1 MSRRNFRREFV
12 AALLFSPTQALIEG
26 SVIGLIAKITY
37 TGAVEK
43 RTLDLV
49 VALLTATPEFANITS
64 FLWTAAT
71 HGRHKVRTIN
81 LLQAATIIIL
91 GLIALVPVT
100 GNGLF
105 LMTGLFAAARV
116 CFSGVLTLR
125 ATVWR
130 HNYSRFDRAKA
141 TARLQ
146 TIVALIIAG
155 TGIGVGTIMDRWGPQ
170 VFRVV
175 VPTACVAGAVGA
187 FVYGRIRLRG
197 HPKLIKEERS
207 DAGSERPSIN
217 PASML
222 RLLRADPFYARF
234 QLSMSLLGA
243 GNLMVAAP
251 LAIIL
256 KDRLGAGYAGGIG
269 VLSTIPML
277 VLPLTVP
284 FWARLLARTHVVRFR
299 ALHSWVFVVG
309 QSLVLAGVLMD
320 SVPLLGV
327 AMAIQ
332 GFGYAGG
339 SLAWNIGHLDFAPR
353 NKAAQYMAIH
363 VTLNGVR
370 GILAPL
376 LAVQIYVWLNAWR
389 PGTGAWVFAFS
400 AVVCAIGGFGFMSLQ
415 RAMGDIAR
423 RTPREA

>member
-1 MSRRNFRREFV
+1 
-12 AALLFSPTQALIEG
+12 
-26 SVIGLIAKITY
+26 
-37 TGAVEK
+37 
-43 RTLDLV
+43 
-49 VALLTATPEFANITS
+49 

-71 HGRHKVRTIN
+71 HGRDKVRTIN
-81 LLQAATIIIL
+81 LLQAATIIL
-91 GLIALVPVT
+91 VGLIALVPVT

-105 LMTGLFAAARV
+105 LMAGLFAAARV

-130 HNYSRFDRAKA
+130 HNYSRFDRARA
-141 TARLQ
+141 TAKLQ

-155 TGIGVGTIMDRWGPQ
+155 TGYAVGRIMDGYGPQ
-170 VFRVV
+170 AFRAV
-175 VPTACVAGAVGA
+175 VPTACVAGAVGV

-197 HPKLIKEERS
+197 HAKLLRDERG
-207 DAGSERPSIN
+207 DAARERPSVN

-234 QLSMSLLGA
+234 QLSMFLLGA

-256 KDRLGAGYAGGIG
+256 KDRLGSGYAGGIG

-277 VLPLTVP
+277 VLPFTVP
-284 FWARLLARTHVVRFR
+284 LWAHLLARTHVVRFR

-309 QSLVLAGVLMD
+309 QSLVLAGALLNSMA
-320 SVPLLGV
+320 LLGV

-339 SLAWNIGHLDFAPR
+339 SLAWNIGHLDFAPQ

-376 LAVQIYVWLNAWR
+376 LAVQVYVWLNGWH
-389 PGTGAWVFAFS
+389 PGTGAWVFGLS
-400 AVVCAIGGFGFMSLQ
+400 AVVCALGGLGFMSLQ
-415 RAMGDIAR
+415 RSMGDLAR
-423 RTPREA
+423 RTPRES